1 MTQIAPQYSLWL
13 RPTQIQID
21 EFTNIISEL
30 AHRYRTILFPP
41 HITLLSSITV
51 KLNSVEQACE
61 KIIDRIHSFE
71 IPMQKIAYTTA
82 FYRNLFIMA
91 ELTST
96 LTTLHE
102 DMKTELEIEIC
113 EEFMPHVSLLYGK
126 LDVKIKEYL
135 KNELS
140 ESYPKIFQCS
150 RLDIYNSTG
159 KAPDWFLVNSYELH
173 QSKK

>member
-1 MTQIAPQYSLWL
+1 MTQITPQYSLWL

-21 EFTNIISEL
+21 EISRIISEL
-30 AHRYRTILFPP
+30 AHRYRTTPFPP
-41 HITLLSSITV
+41 HITLLSSLTV
-51 KLNSVEQACE
+51 ELDSIEKACQ

-71 IPMQKIAYTTA
+71 IPMQNIAYTTA
-82 FYRNLFIMA
+82 FYRNFFIMA
-91 ELTST
+91 EPTST

-102 DMKTELEIEIC
+102 DMKTELEFETS
-113 EEFMPHVSLLYGK
+113 EDFVPHVSLLYGN
-126 LDVKIKEYL
+126 LDVKTKECL
-135 KNELS
+135 KDELS

-159 KAPDWFLVNSYELH
+159 EVPDWFLVNSYELH